1 MNSILEQYGINSQAI
16 SAFHK
21 TFGLAHD
28 VEVSTIKTKAQA
40 ATEIDKGHL
49 IIFKAKDGETGAIG
63 NASTWKSKAYPGVY
77 VINGKI
83 KNVRDYKKSHF
94 MPNLPAR
101 ASYFLI
107 KNYDANYVD
116 PRTLRSKWNIYHDE
130 IRDTFNSIPS
140 FVKTTV
146 ANALTTK
153 AHEILND
160 ARKQLIKVLD
170 SATDDDITD
179 ILWRRRGSALGSSSK
194 ELYQSLDNLA
204 STKRL
209 VDASQGHTNSIA
221 KKLNQALADIYGAIC
236 PIGVRNYGATD
247 LDYFYGRVVALS
259 VNDPYDEDQTI
270 VDTAENIIRKSVV
283 RFVKNLDNDK
293 E

>member
-21 TFGLAHD
+21 NFGIAHD
-28 VEVSTIKTKAQA
+28 AEVSTIKTKAQA

-116 PRTLRSKWNIYHDE
+116 PKTLRNKWNIYHDE
-130 IRDTFNSIPS
+130 IKDTFNSIPS

-170 SATDDDITD
+170 SADSNDITD
-179 ILWRRRGSALGSSSK
+179 ILWRRHGSSAK
-194 ELYQSLDNLA
+194 ELYQPLHNLA
-204 STKRL
+204 SAKDL
-209 VDASQGHTNSIA
+209 VAASCGDISIIA
-221 KKLNQALADIYGAIC
+221 KDLNHAFSGMYGDITA
-236 PIGVRNYGATD
+236 IGVKNYGATK
-247 LDYFYGRVVALS
+247 LDYFCGRVVALS
-259 VNDPYDEDQTI
+259 VNDPYDEDQTV
-270 VDTAENIIRKSVV
+270 VDTAENIIRKVV
-283 RFVKNLDNDK
+283 VQFVKNLDNDS